1 MSERVVETQVIE
13 LKVKGA
19 TGLTALEQIAQKA
32 QAGLE
37 QARKRLE
44 GLSKAQKG
52 FGPPTQIE
60 AAADAVKDLGVKAK
74 AAQTALAAAAKTAKT
89 EASAA
94 AKAARDGAREA
105 TAAERARTREAVASS
120 RERARAEREAQR
132 AMSAASKEAAER
144 ARASMENAV
153 AAARKYGK
161 AIDEARA
168 KAEALSNVV
177 VKGRFSGLGGAAG
190 GALKGA
196 ASSVG
201 TAALGA
207 VTGAAAVGGG
217 VLQQV
222 ISRGSDFAAN
232 RAALSSNLGGDQA
245 ATDQIAGLR
254 AVRGLNVDDGIK
266 TSNRLAG
273 LGLDASVGSVKN
285 LASIAAGTPGK
296 STSDVAEAL
305 ADAGTGET
313 ERLKEF
319 GIKAKSVGDQ
329 FEVTFKGITTTIEK
343 GSASWQAYLGKIAE
357 SDFGN
362 TLELKANSL
371 GGGIEALQDK
381 ITAAAS
387 AVYDSGLGEAIQA
400 IVADIGSYFDIS
412 GEGAKGL
419 GKVLGDAVKSLWE
432 KIKELIGPVNELP
445 GKIEKIIG
453 VATSFADVF
462 FKIVGVLGDVVGVLG
477 TTGTAFA
484 AMGIAG
490 LAAFGPL
497 GLAAAGI
504 VAAISLIG
512 DALEDTTQKA
522 KLLEA
527 QTQQMAKTE
536 KLRADLAQELEY
548 DYEDS
553 GSQVR
558 LNQKRA
564 ELQKEKDA
572 NRRSSGILSP
582 AALKKEAEVRKQN
595 EIQIAAREEAL
606 NKEEERLAASK
617 RNRDKKKVDEE
628 KAAAAAEIKAAD
640 DASTLISD
648 TEEFAYLSKKKSK
661 SPSQKKRLAELSKK
675 LDKSVPGAGKKHK
688 EEKSAYQ
695 GEVEAEIKARSQDA
709 GRVAGLRANR
719 NGASKQESDAIAL
732 QTEKETTAR
741 LKSQVDRGQLL
752 PGQIQA
758 NVLALARVED
768 VASRGTP
775 PPIAV
780 TNIGPLTVNVP
791 VTVSGNTIDADA
803 RQIEVATRR
812 VVKGI
817 MVEETR
823 DAIRRVT
830 SGVKG

>member
-13 LKVKGA
+13 VKVKGA
-19 TGLTALEQIAQKA
+19 TGLTALEATAQKV
-32 QAGLE
+32 QAALGE
-37 QARKRLE
+37 ARKKLE
-44 GLSKAQKG
+44 GLARAQKI
-52 FGPPTQIE
+52 GPPTQIE
-60 AAADAVKDLGVKAK
+60 ATRDAVKGLTV
-74 AAQTALAAAAKTAKT
+74 AAKSAQQALT
-89 EASAA
+89 AA
-94 AKAARDGAREA
+94 AKAEKAESTAAAKAAREA
-105 TAAERARTREAVASS
+105 TAAERTRTREAVSAS

-132 AMSAASKEAAER
+132 AMSAASKEASER

-153 AAARKYGK
+153 DAAKKYERALAAAR
-161 AIDEARA
+161 AQ
-168 KAEALSNVV
+168 AEALSNA
-177 VKGRFSGLGGAAG
+177 GGGIRARFAGAGGAAG
-190 GALKGA
+190 AGLKSLAGSVGAGAL
-196 ASSVG
+196 
-201 TAALGA
+201 
-207 VTGAAAVGGG
+207 AAVAGATAIGGG

-222 ISRGSDFAAN
+222 VSRGSDFAAN

-254 AVRGLNVDDGIK
+254 GVRGLNVGDGIA

-285 LASIAAGTPGK
+285 LASIAAGSPGK
-296 STSDVAEAL
+296 TTSDVAEAL

-400 IVADIGSYFDIS
+400 VVADIGSYFEIS

-419 GKVLGDAVKSLWE
+419 GSVLGEAVKSLWT
-432 KIKELIGPVNELP
+432 KIKELIGPVGELP

-453 VATSFADVF
+453 VATSFAEVI
-462 FKIVGVLGDVVGVLG
+462 FKVIGTLGKITEMLG
-477 TTGTAFA
+477 TTGTAFTA
-484 AMGIAG
+484 LGVAG
-490 LAAFGPL
+490 LAAFGPW
-497 GLAAAGI
+497 GAAAAAA
-504 VAAISLIG
+504 VAAISLISG
-512 DALEDTTQKA
+512 ALEDTTQKA
-522 KLLEA
+522 RDLEN
-527 QTQQMAKTE
+527 QTK
-536 KLRADLAQELEY
+536 RLAETDRVRKRLSEELEGDFEGY
-548 DYEDS
+548 RSENAVAEERS
-553 GSQVR
+553 A
-558 LNQKRA
+558 LEKRKA
-564 ELQKEKDA
+564 E
-572 NRRSSGILSP
+572 NRRSGDISSP
-582 AALKKEAEVRKQN
+582 AAIKKDAKKRADDAVEIEATER
-595 EIQIAAREEAL
+595 IIAAKEEAL
-606 NKEEERLAASK
+606 ARGK
-617 RNRDKKKVDEE
+617 RERDKKKADEE
-628 KAAAAAEIKAAD
+628 KAALAAETKAAD
-640 DASTLISD
+640 DASELISD
-648 TEEFAYLSKKKSK
+648 TEEFGYLSKKKSK
-661 SPSQKKRLAELSKK
+661 TPSQKKRLNELSKK
-675 LDKSVPGAGKKHK
+675 LDKALPTKGKKGPI
-688 EEKSAYQ
+688 SAYQ
-695 GEVEAEIKARSQDA
+695 GEVEAEIKSRAQDA

-719 NGASKQESDAIAL
+719 NGASKTESDAIAL
-732 QTEKETTAR
+732 RTEKETTER
-741 LKSQVDRGQLL
+741 LKGQVDRGQLL

-780 TNIGPLTVNVP
+780 TNVGPVTVNVP
-791 VTVSGNTIDADA
+791 VSVTGNTIDADA

-817 MVEETR
+817 FVEETR
-823 DAIRRVT
+823 DAMRRIT

>member
-13 LKVKGA
+13 IKVRGA
-19 TGLTALEQIAQKA
+19 TGITALEAAAQKA
-32 QAGLE
+32 QAMLAE
-37 QARKRLE
+37 ARKRLDA
-44 GLSKAQKG
+44 LAKSQKG

-60 AAADAVKDLGVKAK
+60 AAADAVKDLG
-74 AAQTALAAAAKTAKT
+74 AAAKQTQAAVVAATKAQRT
-89 EASAA
+89 EAQAA
-94 AKAARDGAREA
+94 AKATREA
-105 TAAERARTREAVASS
+105 SQAEKARTREAVSAA
-120 RERARAEREAQR
+120 RERARAVAQAERA
-132 AMSAASKEAAER
+132 ASAASKEASER
-144 ARASMENAV
+144 SRAAMENAV
-153 AAARKYGK
+153 DAARKYAR

-177 VKGRFSGLGGAAG
+177 SKSRFSGLAGAAG
-190 GALKGA
+190 SGLKAGASAIGAGALA
-196 ASSVG
+196 
-201 TAALGA
+201 A
-207 VTGAAAVGGG
+207 VTGATTIGGG

-222 ISRGSDFAAN
+222 VSRGSDFAAN

-254 AVRGLNVDDGIK
+254 AVRGLGVDDGIK

-285 LASIAAGTPGK
+285 LASIAAGSPGK
-296 STSDVAEAL
+296 TTSDVAEAL

-343 GSASWQAYLGKIAE
+343 GSASWQAYLGQIAE

-371 GGGIEALQDK
+371 AGGIESLQDK

-400 IVADIGSYFDIS
+400 VVADIGSYFEIS

-419 GKVLGDAVKSLWE
+419 GSVLGEAVKNLWAR
-432 KIKELIGPVNELP
+432 IKELIGPVGELP
-445 GKIEKIIG
+445 GKIEKVIN
-453 VATSFADVF
+453 VATSFAEVI
-462 FKIVGVLGDVVGVLG
+462 FKVIGTLGKITETLG
-477 TTGTAFA
+477 TTGTAFTA
-484 AMGIAG
+484 LGAAG
-490 LAAFGPL
+490 LAAFGPW
-497 GLAAAGI
+497 GAAAAAA
-504 VAAISLIG
+504 VAAISLISG
-512 DALEDTTQKA
+512 ALEDTTQKA
-522 KLLEA
+522 KLLEE
-527 QTQQMAKTE
+527 QTKQLGKTQE
-536 KLRADLAQELEY
+536 LQKRLAADLEF

-553 GSQVR
+553 GSERR
-558 LNQKRA
+558 LNAERA
-564 ELQKEKDA
+564 QLQKDKEA
-572 NRRSSGILSP
+572 NSRASGILSP
-582 AALKKEAEVRKQN
+582 AALKKEQAVRAEAA
-595 EIQIAAREEAL
+595 IGIAAREAKLKE
-606 NKEEERLAASK
+606 EEERLARNK
-617 RNRDKKKVDEE
+617 RERTKKKEQEE
-628 KAAAAAEIKAAD
+628 KAAAAAEVKAAE
-640 DASTLISD
+640 DASQLISD
-648 TEEFAYLSKKKSK
+648 TEEFDYLARKKSK
-661 SPSQKKRLAELSKK
+661 TPSQKKRLAELSEK
-675 LDKSVPGAGKKHK
+675 LNKSLPEKGKKDPI
-688 EEKSAYQ
+688 SAYQ
-695 GEVEAEIKARSQDA
+695 AEVEAEIKSRAQDA

-719 NGASKQESDAIAL
+719 NGASKAESDAIAL
-732 QTEKETTAR
+732 RTEKETTER

-780 TNIGPLTVNVP
+780 TNVGPVTVNVP
-791 VTVSGNTIDADA
+791 VSVTGNTIDADA

-812 VVKGI
+812 VVKGV

-823 DAIRRVT
+823 DAIRRIT
-830 SGVKG
+830 SGVRG